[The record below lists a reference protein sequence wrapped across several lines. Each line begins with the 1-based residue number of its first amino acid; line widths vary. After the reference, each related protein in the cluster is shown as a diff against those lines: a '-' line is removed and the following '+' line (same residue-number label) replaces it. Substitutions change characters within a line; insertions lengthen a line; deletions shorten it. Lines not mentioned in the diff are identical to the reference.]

1 MQNLT
6 NEQLAERIQAGDK
19 SLMGELYAKNKGM
32 ITKIARRICKD
43 DADGMDEAMQDA
55 YFGLVGAVEGFDC
68 NSEYKFTT
76 YATHRIR
83 GAIIRAREGR
93 KGIPYHLLWK
103 SQKIKKTKEALT
115 NELGRVPTKQEISN
129 RTGLSIKQIETIRT
143 ITMPP
148 HSLYEQIGDE
158 DFTLADVIEDNGID
172 FENETADADERRYV
186 RTLIKGLPPQQ
197 YEMIVK
203 HFFKG
208 MTYREIGEQSNLTRE
223 RVRQVINEGLK
234 KLCGAEG
241 IKELLDDEL
250 DKVTSFYQHRGI
262 KTFNNTW
269 TSSTEQAV
277 LEREGYKEQ
286 LENAIQPPP

>member
-1 MQNLT
+1 M
-6 NEQLAERIQAGDK
+6 
-19 SLMGELYAKNKGM
+19 
-32 ITKIARRICKD
+32 
-43 DADGMDEAMQDA
+43 
-55 YFGLVGAVEGFDC
+55 
-68 NSEYKFTT
+68 
-76 YATHRIR
+76 
-83 GAIIRAREGR
+83 
-93 KGIPYHLLWK
+93 LWK
-103 SQKIKKTKEALT
+103 SQKIKQTKEALT

-172 FENETADADERRYV
+172 FENETANADERRYV
-186 RTLIKGLPPQQ
+186 RTLIKGLPAQQ

-223 RVRQVINEGLK
+223 RVRQIINEGLK
-234 KLCGAEG
+234 KLRGAEG

-277 LEREGYKEQ
+277 LERERYKEQ
-286 LENAIQPPP
+286 LENAIQLPHEQSIPKMPEPPDVVEGMDIRQVLMNYSEELRKWLEALKAPYNRPKDVICG